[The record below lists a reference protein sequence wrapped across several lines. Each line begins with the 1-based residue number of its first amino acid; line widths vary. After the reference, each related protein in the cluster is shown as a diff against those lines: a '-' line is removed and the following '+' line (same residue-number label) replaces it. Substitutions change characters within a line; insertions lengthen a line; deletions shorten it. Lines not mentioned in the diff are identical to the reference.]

1 MGRRSKSEAAGTL
14 TDTHVVSAL
23 KAKRIELASQI
34 EDYRDKMRLSVIAPD
49 HAEASLKLC
58 KQMLASALREV

>member
-1 MGRRSKSEAAGTL
+1 V

-34 EDYRDKMRLSVIAPD
+34 EDYREKMRLSVIALD
-49 HAEASLKLC
+49 HVEASLKLC
-58 KQMLASALREV
+58 KLMMASDCRRLTPLT